1 MAVRPLI
8 GITTQTL
15 HSIDGIPEGLP
26 PSWMMSDRYIVAVA
40 DAGGAPVMIP
50 LLDRDEAS
58 LRAVYDRLD
67 GVMIPG
73 GVDMDPHT
81 FGEEHSCHLGRTDA
95 ARDAV
100 ELMLTRW
107 TLADKKPLLGLC
119 RGSQVINVAMGGS
132 LYQDIEDEYPEAI
145 KHDYFPTAGYTRDYL
160 AHPVE
165 LTSGTRLAAI
175 LERRDVTVNSMH
187 HQGIKQLA
195 PGLIV
200 SAVAPDGLVEG
211 PRVVQRSLHGG
222 RPVAPRSAGRPRRGN
237 ATVIFAIRGRCPRQ
251 MRSQMTG

>member
-40 DAGGAPVMIP
+40 AAGGAPVMIP
-50 LLDRDEAS
+50 LLDQDEAS
-58 LRAVYDRLD
+58 LRAVYDQLD

-81 FGEEHSCHLGRTDA
+81 FGEEHSCRLGRTDA

-100 ELMLTRW
+100 ELRITRW
-107 TLADKKPLLGLC
+107 TLEDKKPLLGLC

-132 LYQDIEDEYPEAI
+132 LYQDIDDECPKAI

-165 LTSGTRLAAI
+165 VTRGTRLAAI
-175 LERRDVTVNSMH
+175 LGRRDVTVNSMH
-187 HQGIKQLA
+187 HQGVKQLA
-195 PGLIV
+195 PGLVV

-211 PRVVQRSLHGG
+211 LESSNGHFMVGVQWHPEALVDHDQGMRQLFS
-222 RPVAPRSAGRPRRGN
+222 RFVEAARG
-237 ATVIFAIRGRCPRQ
+237 
-251 MRSQMTG
+251 

>member
-8 GITTQTL
+8 GISTQTL
-15 HSIDGIPEGLP
+15 HSIDAIPEGLP
-26 PSWMMSDRYIVAVA
+26 PSWMMSERYILAVA
-40 DAGGAPVMIP
+40 GAGAAAVMIP
-50 LLDRDEAS
+50 LFDQDEAS

-67 GVMIPG
+67 GVLIPG

-81 FGEEHSCHLGRTDA
+81 FGEEHSSRLGRTDA

-100 ELMLTRW
+100 ELLLTRW
-107 TLADKKPLLGLC
+107 ALEDRKPLLGLC

-132 LYQDIEDEYPEAI
+132 LYQDIEADFPQAI
-145 KHDYFPTAGYTRDYL
+145 KHDYFPNAGYSRDYL

-165 LTSGTRLAAI
+165 VTRGSRLAEI

-195 PGLIV
+195 PGLV
-200 SAVAPDGLVEG
+200 ASAVAPDGLIEGLESSNGHFMVGVQWHPEALVEHDQG
-211 PRVVQRSLHGG
+211 MRQLFSRFVD
-222 RPVAPRSAGRPRRGN
+222 AARGK
-237 ATVIFAIRGRCPRQ
+237 
-251 MRSQMTG
+251 

>member
-58 LRAVYDRLD
+58 LREVYDRLD

-81 FGEEHSCHLGRTDA
+81 FGEEHSCRLGRTDA

-107 TLADKKPLLGLC
+107 TLVDKKPLLGLC

-132 LYQDIEDEYPEAI
+132 LYQDIAEEYPQAI

-165 LTSGTRLAAI
+165 VTRGTRLSAI

-187 HQGIKQLA
+187 HQGVKQLA
-195 PGLIV
+195 PGLVV

-211 PRVVQRSLHGG
+211 LESSNGHFMVGVQWHPEALVDHDHGM
-222 RPVAPRSAGRPRRGN
+222 RQLFSRFVEAARGK
-237 ATVIFAIRGRCPRQ
+237 
-251 MRSQMTG
+251 